1 MPDTLE
7 LSPDKEENSKV
18 FTKHNIENLLVLPHG
33 ELRSHEVAPN
43 EEGVREKL

>member
-7 LSPDKEENSKV
+7 LSPDKEENSKA
-18 FTKHNIENLLVLPHG
+18 FSKHNTENLLILPHG